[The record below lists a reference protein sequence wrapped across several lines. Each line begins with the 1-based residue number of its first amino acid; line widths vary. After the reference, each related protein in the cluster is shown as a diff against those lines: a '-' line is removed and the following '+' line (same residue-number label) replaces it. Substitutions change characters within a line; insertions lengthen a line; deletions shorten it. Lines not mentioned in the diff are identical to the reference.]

1 MATYLYK
8 GECIYETDKGSGK
21 DYTSLNFEFKLSR
34 FFPEGAGSHII
45 ARFLP
50 TLIRKQKN
58 KPLYSGLKHWV
69 ITDVQKLDDNFILE
83 GKDINE
89 MNEDEIQQLAC
100 MYDILEIPLP
110 STMPITELR
119 RRASLAYLKKV
130 LRVPMKTPE
139 EQAQS
144 EFFKR
149 QPDGSLKFDLG
160 DKKLTVGIFHN
171 YIGKKE
177 VVKKKT
183 LEDYIKQAGQA
194 VANGVLAITGNIDDG
209 QNEPDNSENG
219 EGNVP
224 PLGDGFPSADEL
236 LNG

>member
-209 QNEPDNSENG
+209 KNEPDNSENG

>member
-50 TLIRKQKN
+50 AYIRKQKN

-69 ITDVQKLDDNFILE
+69 ITDVVKLDDNFILE
-83 GKDINE
+83 GKDIAE

-100 MYDILEIPLP
+100 MYDIFEIPLP
-110 STMPITELR
+110 QTMSITELR
-119 RRASLAYLKKV
+119 RKAQLAYLKKV
-130 LRVPMKTPE
+130 LRVPMKTTE
-139 EQAQS
+139 EQEQS

-149 QPDGSLKFDLG
+149 QPDGTLKFDMG
-160 DKKLTVGIFHN
+160 GKKLTVGIFNN
-171 YIGKKE
+171 YIGQKK

-183 LEDYIKQAGQA
+183 LEDYIKQAGQV
-194 VANGVLAITGNIDDG
+194 VANGILSVTGNIDDG
-209 QNEPDNSENG
+209 QNPDESG
-219 EGNVP
+219 SGNNP
-224 PLGDGFPSADEL
+224 PSGDGFPSVDEL
-236 LNG
+236 TNS

>member
-171 YIGKKE
+171 YIGQKK

-209 QNEPDNSENG
+209 KNEPDNSENG

>member
-177 VVKKKT
+177 VVRKKT

-209 QNEPDNSENG
+209 KNEPDNSENG